1 MPLALSLKAI
11 GKRCWGTSE
20 RSASS
25 QPSRALTL
33 TCRGK
38 SINRDELLKY
48 TNGHFLAN
56 EKQAVDRR
64 YVNFDVDRLCAV
76 AASTGSQRSSPVRSI
91 EKLEG
96 GFSKALLLCKEDR
109 SELIA
114 KLPFTIA
121 GPPKYTTASEVA
133 VLQYLRA
140 HTQVPVPKVL
150 AWNSD
155 PLNPVGSEY
164 IIMEKAPGIQLYK
177 VWAEMSDWDQLCVV
191 KHLTKLEGEITEIR
205 FPASGSLYLRE
216 SMSENDKYVALDH
229 KLDPSE
235 RFCIGPSCERGWH
248 PSGKIASVQSRLN
261 RGPWPD
267 RSSFG
272 IALVEREIAL
282 LRQDSTTATSDS
294 PRGSFEEQTAVLKLT
309 KEIMSRLDEV
319 SLIDKVSEPV
329 LWHTDLHM
337 GNIYVSEE
345 SPANI
350 VSLIDWQTIVVS
362 PLFLQARFPEFLPV
376 EEDYTLGTTDLPK
389 LPPNYNEMDV
399 SDQEYA
405 DYKLKEAKLAKVY
418 ELSSGSE
425 NNQAYKALR
434 VPSFLRELFIRCG
447 EVSGEG
453 VIPLQ
458 ACLIELSEAWND
470 LGFAGQCPVTF
481 NEDDL
486 KSHKQQ
492 FQEYRDYHKIHEL
505 ARKILGTDFEG
516 WITHQVD
523 FAAKQQQNEELL
535 QEFMRRS
542 TEYNKSPEEIRRIWP
557 YLERSQ
563 TEQ

>member
-1 MPLALSLKAI
+1 MPLVLSLKAI
-11 GKRCWGTSE
+11 GRRCWRTNE

-48 TNGHFLAN
+48 TNGRFLAN
-56 EKQAVDRR
+56 EKQAFDRR
-64 YVNFDVDRLCAV
+64 YVNFDVDQLCAV
-76 AASTGSQRSSPVRSI
+76 AASTGGQHSPVRSI

-133 VLQYLRA
+133 VLQYLHA

-177 VWAEMSDWDQLCVV
+177 IWAEMSDWDQLCVV

-205 FPASGSLYLRE
+205 FPASGSLYLCE
-216 SMSENDKYVALDH
+216 SMSDNDKYVALDPEV
-229 KLDPSE
+229 DPSG
-235 RFCIGPSCERGWH
+235 RFCIGPSCERAWH
-248 PSGKIASVQSRLN
+248 TSGKIASVHSRLN
-261 RGPWPD
+261 LGPWPD
-267 RSSFG
+267 LSSFG

-282 LRQDSTTATSDS
+282 LRQDSTTAASDP
-294 PRGSFEEQTAVLKLT
+294 PRGSFEEQIAVLKLT
-309 KEIMSRLDEV
+309 KKIMSRLNEA
-319 SLIDKVSEPV
+319 SLIEKVSEPV

-345 SPANI
+345 NPAKI
-350 VSLIDWQTIVVS
+350 VSLIDWQSIVVS
-362 PLFLQARFPEFLPV
+362 PLFIQARFPEFLPV
-376 EEDYTLGTTDLPK
+376 EEDYALGTTDCPK
-389 LPPNYNEMDV
+389 LPQNYNEMDV
-399 SDQEYA
+399 SDKEYA
-405 DYKLKEAKLAKVY
+405 DHKLKEAKLAKVY

-434 VPSFLRELFIRCG
+434 VPSFFRELFIRCG
-447 EVSGEG
+447 EVSEEG
-453 VIPLQ
+453 VIPLR
-458 ACLIELSEAWND
+458 ACLIELSKAWND

-481 NEDDL
+481 SEDDL
-486 KSHKQQ
+486 KRHERQ

-505 ARKILGTDFEG
+505 AMKILGTDSEG
-516 WITHQVD
+516 WITPQVD

-535 QEFMRRS
+535 REVMRRS
-542 TEYNKSPEEIRRIWP
+542 TEYKKSPEEIRRIWP
-557 YLERSQ
+557 YLECSQ
-563 TEQ
+563 TEH